1 MPHLIIE
8 HSANLG
14 SDADSQRLV
23 DLVHRA
29 ALESPIVPLAGLR
42 TRAAVRDRY
51 RVADGHA
58 DNAFVAVMA
67 RLGPGRTAPEKTAFL
82 ELLLAAA
89 EAAVTEIAPQ
99 LTVSY
104 SVEYQEIDAEFRI
117 NRNHIR
123 TRLQQEQQPNDQE
136 STDGR

>member
-8 HSANLG
+8 HSDNIG
-14 SDADSQRLV
+14 SAADSQRLV
-23 DLVHRA
+23 DSVHGA

-42 TRAAVRDRY
+42 TRASVRHRY
-51 RVADGHA
+51 QIADGHQ
-58 DNAFVAVMA
+58 DNAFVAILA
-67 RLGPGRTAPEKTAFL
+67 RLGPGRTAEEKTGFL

-89 EAAVTEIAPQ
+89 ERAVAEIAPG

-123 TRLQQEQQPNDQE
+123 TRLQQEQPKNDTE